1 MFEDEADRDAEVLF
15 LRQEVYF
22 GEVEPLM
29 RKIDAYDRFS
39 DRC

>member
-1 MFEDEADRDAEVLF
+1 VDVTDADKDAELLF
-15 LRQEVYF
+15 LRQEIYG
-22 GEVEPLM
+22 GEIAPLM